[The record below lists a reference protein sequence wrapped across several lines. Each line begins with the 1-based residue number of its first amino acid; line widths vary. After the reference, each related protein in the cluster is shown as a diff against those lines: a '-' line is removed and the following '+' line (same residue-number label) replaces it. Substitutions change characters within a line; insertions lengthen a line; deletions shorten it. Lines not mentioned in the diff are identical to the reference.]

1 MLENVLI
8 FKFQQFGYKVLPTY
22 LGVNYYEIAMLRSQ
36 LIIVSLH
43 AHNISHNSNV
53 FRPHLTSCFWF
64 GIQSS
69 VYIRMHESALENICI
84 RWSVFMHKISCTMCM
99 VSLSSVIASPE
110 IFFEFSGYEIAPET
124 LLGQNN
130 AFLRQE
136 DRVTHT

>member
-1 MLENVLI
+1 MI
-8 FKFQQFGYKVLPTY
+8 FKFQQFGYNVLPTY
-22 LGVNYYEIAMLRSQ
+22 LGVNYYEVAMLRSQ
-36 LIIVSLH
+36 LIIVSLQ

-53 FRPHLTSCFWF
+53 FMPHLASCFWF
-64 GIQSS
+64 SMQSS

-124 LLGQNN
+124 IFRPKQC
-130 AFLRQE
+130 FSETR
-136 DRVTHT
+136 R